1 MRNNQSGERERHLT
15 ASHTRQI
22 NLGSQWNGRC
32 WCQSA
37 PPVYICIAVFIFSK
51 QFLLW
56 LSLAK
61 RMNLVEDRSGKTPR
75 SSPLCSGPCQAL
87 SLRLKSFHPPLSI
100 IPRKMATSLNPPPLS
115 IQSHRFLDSGQ
126 DVQFCL
132 PLLQYFPELLWGG
145 ISGDWRR
152 LLWQMPFRIEESLVD
167 QPV

>member
-1 MRNNQSGERERHLT
+1 MADVDARVP
-15 ASHTRQI
+15 
-22 NLGSQWNGRC
+22 
-32 WCQSA
+32 

-61 RMNLVEDRSGKTPR
+61 RVNLVEDRSRKTPR

-132 PLLQYFPELLWGG
+132 PLLQYFPELL
-145 ISGDWRR
+145 
-152 LLWQMPFRIEESLVD
+152 
-167 QPV
+167 